1 MSGILNKLKGGV
13 TGAAS
18 GVQATAGVV
27 GDSAE
32 KVGNIIPGTAPLAKV
47 TGINQKKIAII
58 IGAIVVILV
67 VYLVYAYFIAS
78 PKMWPFEEEE
88 SYYYENMRMYDNL
101 GPGFGRRD
109 PRTTSRAPLTEGFEI
124 PAPVGNRQ
132 MDESL
137 PSAVSVLNDPR
148 FHTVTKT
155 LLSTQNRIGE
165 NIQVRNPTTDLRG
178 AVPVFTSGPGTL
190 FNQQLSRSE
199 FSDTLG

>member
-1 MSGILNKLKGGV
+1 MSNILNKIRNTANSVGS
-13 TGAAS
+13 AA
-18 GVQATAGVV
+18 TN
-27 GDSAE
+27 
-32 KVGNIIPGTAPLAKV
+32 VGNIVPGTAIAGNA
-47 TGINQKKIAII
+47 TGINPKI
-58 IGAIVVILV
+58 IGIIVVLIILV
-67 VYLVYAYFIAS
+67 VAGYFIYTNYFQGDVDA
-78 PKMWPFEEEE
+78 E

-109 PRTTSRAPLTEGFEI
+109 PRDTARAPMQEGFEI

-132 MDESL
+132 LDESL

-178 AVPVFTSGPGTL
+178 SVPVFTSGPGTL
-190 FNQQLSRSE
+190 FNQQLSRSN

>member
-1 MSGILNKLKGGV
+1 MAGIFNKAKGALKGV
-13 TGAAS
+13 TQGA
-18 GVQATAGVV
+18 QGVV
-27 GDSAE
+27 GGAQGLLGDVAN
-32 KVGNIIPGTAPLAKV
+32 VLPGGTVAQSPTKKLIV
-47 TGINQKKIAII
+47 QGLGIALI
-58 IGAIVVILV
+58 IGVIYLIV
-67 VYLVYAYFIAS
+67 AYFT
-78 PKMWPFEEEE
+78 KMYPFAPDDEMTEEE
-88 SYYYENMRMYDNL
+88 YRMYDNL

-109 PRTTSRAPLTEGFEI
+109 PRDTARAPKVNEGFEI

-165 NIQVRNPTTDLRG
+165 NIQVRHPTTDLRG
-178 AVPVFTSGPGTL
+178 SVPVFTSGEGTL

-199 FSDTLG
+199 FSDTLA

>member
-1 MSGILNKLKGGV
+1 MSGIFNKIKGSV

-18 GVQATAGVV
+18 GVQGAAGTV
-27 GDSAE
+27 GDTAA
-32 KVGNIIPGTAPLAKV
+32 KVGGIIPGGDAAAKA
-47 TGINQKKIAII
+47 TGIDKKKIATVV
-58 IGAIVVILV
+58 GVIVVIIFG
-67 VYLVYAYFIAS
+67 YLIYAYTQ
-78 PKMWPFEEEE
+78 KVWPFQENYEN
-88 SYYYENMRMYDNL
+88 YYYENMRMYDNL

-109 PRTTSRAPLTEGFEI
+109 PRDTSRAPLTEGFEI

-178 AVPVFTSGPGTL
+178 AIPVFTSGPGTL

-199 FSDTLG
+199 FSDTLA